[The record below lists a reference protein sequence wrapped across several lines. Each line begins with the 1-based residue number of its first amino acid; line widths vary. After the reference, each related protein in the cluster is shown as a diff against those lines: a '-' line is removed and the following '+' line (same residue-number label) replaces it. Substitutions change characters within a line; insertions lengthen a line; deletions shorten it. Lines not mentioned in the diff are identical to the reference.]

1 MTVEKICFQR
11 DMLIIFVTS
20 VELGTYF
27 KDHNV
32 CKEMWNRQL
41 GEELNVR
48 IKPCNYVDK
57 LAVTVEKDI
66 ILFRHLTKP
75 ALGKFAKTILFPSK

>member
-1 MTVEKICFQR
+1 
-11 DMLIIFVTS
+11 MLIILVLS

-32 CKEMWNRQL
+32 CKEMWNRKL
-41 GEELNVR
+41 AEELNVR
-48 IKPCNYVDK
+48 IKPSNYVDK
-57 LAVTVEKDI
+57 FAVTVEKDTN
-66 ILFRHLTKP
+66 LFRHLTKP